1 MEEQIEELESL
12 GPGGRTPKQ
21 EEQLR
26 VLKLEMEFRKR
37 AMEAA
42 ADEKDVNFVI
52 LVFYGNSFYKFQFEF
67 GA

>member
-26 VLKLEMEFRKR
+26 ALKLEMEFRKR

-42 ADEKDVNFVI
+42 ADEEDVISVLNCFNF
-52 LVFYGNSFYKFQFEF
+52 
-67 GA
+67 